1 MLCRLSA
8 FGDILLLDSFERG
21 EFFMSQAKEA
31 AIKIINNL
39 PDQATWD
46 DIMYQLYVK
55 KKIELSLKAAEDGEV
70 YSHEDV
76 KKRILNK

>member
-1 MLCRLSA
+1 LK
-8 FGDILLLDSFERG
+8 
-21 EFFMSQAKEA
+21 AKEA

-55 KKIELSLKAAEDGEV
+55 KKIEFSLKAVEDGKV
-70 YSHEDV
+70 YSHEEV

>member
-1 MLCRLSA
+1 ML
-8 FGDILLLDSFERG
+8 FE
-21 EFFMSQAKEA
+21 EVNIMSQVKEA
-31 AIKIINNL
+31 AIKIIENL

-55 KKIELSLKAAEDGEV
+55 KKIDLSLKAAEDGKV

-76 KKRILNK
+76 KKRILK

>member
-1 MLCRLSA
+1 
-8 FGDILLLDSFERG
+8 
-21 EFFMSQAKEA
+21 MSKAKEA
-31 AIKIINNL
+31 AIKIITNL

-55 KKIELSLKAAEDGEV
+55 KKIECSLKAAEDGKV
-70 YSHEDV
+70 YSHEEV

>member
-1 MLCRLSA
+1 
-8 FGDILLLDSFERG
+8 
-21 EFFMSQAKEA
+21 MSQVKDA
-31 AIKIINNL
+31 AIKIIENL
-39 PDQATWD
+39 PDQATLD

-55 KKIELSLKAAEDGEV
+55 KKIDLSLKAAEDGKV

>member
-1 MLCRLSA
+1 MK
-8 FGDILLLDSFERG
+8 
-21 EFFMSQAKEA
+21 AKEA

-55 KKIELSLKAAEDGEV
+55 KKIEFSLKAVEDGKV
-70 YSHEDV
+70 YSHEEV

>member
-1 MLCRLSA
+1 ML
-8 FGDILLLDSFERG
+8 FE
-21 EFFMSQAKEA
+21 EVNIMSQVKDA
-31 AIKIINNL
+31 AIKIIENL
-39 PDQATWD
+39 PDQATLD

-55 KKIELSLKAAEDGEV
+55 KKIDLSLKAAEDGKV